1 MSDGTLAGV
10 WGTVVPV
17 RRWKRRARSPRLA
30 DLGQPQT
37 RCPSCGVP
45 VVEGGSISLQ
55 LLAVFGSTP
64 GPWFTDEEL
73 LDLCPLHQMLA
84 VAEVDGADPS

>member
-1 MSDGTLAGV
+1 VSDDTLLGV
-10 WGTVVPV
+10 WGSVVAV
-17 RRWKRRARSPRLA
+17 RRWKRRARAPRPA

-37 RCPSCGVP
+37 RCPSCGIP
-45 VVEGGSISLQ
+45 VVEGGSISLN

-64 GPWFTDEEL
+64 GSWFTDEEL

-84 VAEVDGADPS
+84 TAEVDGAGPA